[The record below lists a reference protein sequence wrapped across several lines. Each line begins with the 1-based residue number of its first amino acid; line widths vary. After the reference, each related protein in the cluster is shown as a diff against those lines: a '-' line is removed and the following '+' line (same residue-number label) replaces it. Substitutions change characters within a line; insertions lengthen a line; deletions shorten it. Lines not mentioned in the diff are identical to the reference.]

1 MTTILV
7 ESIDLSNLASKY
19 HIEETICNYSK
30 DGVFN
35 CKTTTSDTPAK
46 DENVPVNDENV
57 PVNDENV
64 PAKNENVPAKNEDV
78 TDINKEAVTN
88 SGNVMDLLKAEGLIV
103 EEMMPMSMYPMFTNI
118 PLLSI
123 IPRYNYKE
131 DSMDTDVEG
140 EEFAN
145 FLDITGPESSKDS
158 RILKTEKNSGENNT
172 GEKTIEEAKQN
183 YWEGYSDKSYIA
195 HIAGAFLMLVI
206 MLIFVRRVSRRRNR
220 SFSKDKRRPLLVV
233 EPRVATKP
241 TVVTVIQMPE
251 KTVQMPEKTV
261 QMPEK
266 TVKKESSLVFI

>member
-19 HIEETICNYSK
+19 HREETICSYSK

-35 CKTTTSDTPAK
+35 CKTTSSDTPAK
-46 DENVPVNDENV
+46 DENVPAK
-57 PVNDENV
+57 DENV

-78 TDINKEAVTN
+78 TDINKKAVTN
-88 SGNVMDLLKAEGLIV
+88 SGNVMDLLKAEV
-103 EEMMPMSMYPMFTNI
+103 FVAEEMMGMSMFPMFHHI

-123 IPRYNYKE
+123 IQKYNYKE

-145 FLDITGPESSKDS
+145 FLDITGTESSQES
-158 RILKTEKNSGENNT
+158 RILKTEKNPGEKNI
-172 GEKTIEEAKQN
+172 GEKTIEDAKQN
-183 YWEGYSDKSYIA
+183 FWEFEVFSDPSYTA
-195 HIAGAFLMLVI
+195 NIAGAFLMLVI
-206 MLIFVRRVSRRRNR
+206 ILVFFRRVSRHRYR
-220 SFSKDKRRPLLVV
+220 SFPKDKRRPLLVV

-241 TVVTVIQMPE
+241 TVVTVVETPE
-251 KTVQMPEKTV
+251 KTVQMPGKTV

-266 TVKKESSLVFI
+266 TVKEESYLVFI